1 MMINR
6 RTAVFAAGIALLAVA
21 AAGCNR
27 SSTPSGSSSGG
38 TAAAASGKVGI
49 DLPRSDSDFWNSYA
63 KYVSSDVTSMGISAL
78 TPTDSAND
86 ITKLA
91 ANVQSLVA
99 QGAKAIVMAP
109 QDTAAVA
116 PTLNMLAG
124 KNIPAVS
131 VDTRPDTGKVFM
143 VVRADNRAY
152 GTKACEFLG
161 GKLANKGTVVEFE
174 GDLASINGR
183 DRSEA
188 FGDCMKQK
196 YPGIKVVAAETQWK
210 GDVAS
215 AKLQNALNQG
225 AVNGIY
231 MQAGGV
237 FLAPTIALLQQKNL
251 LVPPTNPK
259 HVFIVSND
267 GIPAEFAAIKAGQ
280 IDATVSQP
288 ADLYAKYALF
298 YAQQAL
304 AGKTFAPG
312 ATDHNSTI
320 VSIPNGLED
329 QLPAPLV
336 TKDNVDD
343 QSLWGNQVGK

>member
-1 MMINR
+1 MNPR
-6 RTAVFAAGIALLAVA
+6 RTAVFVTGVVLLALT

-27 SSTPSGSSSGG
+27 GSDSSNASGNGG
-38 TAAAASGKVGI
+38 SGKVGI

-63 KYVSSDVTSMGISAL
+63 KYINSDVTSMGVSAF
-78 TPTDSAND
+78 TPTDSNND

-124 KNIPAVS
+124 KNIPAIS

-152 GTKACEFLG
+152 GTKACMFLG
-161 GKLANKGTVVEFE
+161 QKLDNKGTVVEFE

-188 FGDCMKQK
+188 FGDCMKQNF
-196 YPGIKVVAAETQWK
+196 PGITVLAEETQWK

-225 AVNGIY
+225 TVNGIY

-237 FLAPTIALLQQKNL
+237 FLAPTLALLQQKNL
-251 LVPPTNPK
+251 LVPPSDPK
-259 HVFIVSND
+259 HIFIVSND
-267 GIPAEFAAIKAGQ
+267 GIPAEFQAIKAGQ

-288 ADLYAKYALF
+288 ADLYAKYALY
-298 YAQQAL
+298 YAQAAL
-304 AGKTFAPG
+304 QGKTFNPG
-312 ATDHNSTI
+312 PTDHDSTI
-320 VSIPNGLED
+320 VAIPNGLED

-336 TKDNVDD
+336 TTDNVDD
-343 QSLWGNQVGK
+343 PSLWGNEVGK